1 METVF
6 LLIRAPFVLI
16 GAVLVTV
23 IGVPLIIVF
32 GTAIFLFWLII
43 APLGWLLF
51 ILPFKF
57 FEAAFQNRSE
67 MLSAF
72 VKESFS
78 KWQNMIVD
86 SVNDLFKSIASPY
99 TTLYSWLISGSTD

>member
-16 GAVLVTV
+16 GAILVTI
-23 IGVPLIIVF
+23 IGVPLMIVF
-32 GTAIFLFWLII
+32 GLAIFLFWLII
-43 APLGWLLF
+43 APLGWLVFL
-51 ILPFKF
+51 LPFKF

-67 MLSAF
+67 MLTSY

-78 KWQNMIVD
+78 KWKSLIVD
-86 SVNDLFKSIASPY
+86 VVEDFFKGLASPY
-99 TTLYSWLISGSTD
+99 TTLYSWLVSGSTD